1 MAKKQPRPSK
11 IDPWKNPAGVDEV
24 GRGCLFGPVVAAAVI
39 LPASA
44 IAGLK
49 AEGLT
54 DSKKLSPDQR
64 DRLNDLIRS
73 QATTWALG
81 ISSVA
86 EIDRI
91 NILQASLLAMT
102 RALQKLEPH
111 PLACL
116 VDGNRLIPNLP
127 YPQRTVVGGDAL
139 EPAIAAASIIAKVW
153 RDRLI
158 IRLGDRYPGYGF
170 ERHKGYGTQQ
180 HRKAIAELG
189 LTPLH
194 RLSFSPCQAAANH
207 PTTIT
212 TQLELLGSD
221 RAASD

>member
-1 MAKKQPRPSK
+1 MAKSLSRSK
-11 IDPWKNPAGVDEV
+11 SIDPWDNPAGVDEV

-39 LPASA
+39 LPPDAV
-44 IAGLK
+44 AGLQ
-49 AEGLT
+49 AQGLT
-54 DSKKLSPDQR
+54 DSKKLSEAQR
-64 DRLNDLIRS
+64 DRLDLLIRD
-73 QATTWALG
+73 QAITWALG

-86 EIDRI
+86 DIDRI

-102 RALQKLEPH
+102 RAIQKLEPQ

-116 VDGNRLIPNLP
+116 VDGNRLIPQLP

-139 EPAIAAASIIAKVW
+139 EPSIAAASIIAKVW

-158 IRLGDRYPGYGF
+158 ARLGDRYPGYGF
-170 ERHKGYGTQQ
+170 ERHKGYGTKQ
-180 HRKAIAELG
+180 HKEAIATLG

-194 RLSFSPCQAAANH
+194 RMSFAPCQAAV
-207 PTTIT
+207 T

>member
-1 MAKKQPRPSK
+1 MAKKQPRSPQTDNLWS
-11 IDPWKNPAGVDEV
+11 NPAGVDEV

-39 LPASA
+39 LPTSA
-44 IAGLK
+44 IAGLRG
-49 AEGLT
+49 EGLT
-54 DSKKLSPDQR
+54 DSKKLSAEQR
-64 DRLNDLIRS
+64 DRLDILIRD
-73 QATTWALG
+73 QATDWALG

-102 RALQKLEPH
+102 RALQKLEPQ

-116 VDGNRLIPNLP
+116 VDGNRLIPKLP

-170 ERHKGYGTQQ
+170 ERHKGYGTKQ
-180 HRKAIAELG
+180 HRQAIADLG

-194 RLSFSPCQAAANH
+194 RLSFAPCQAAV
-207 PTTIT
+207 T

-221 RAASD
+221 RATSD